1 VAKRPFKRRAPVS
14 GTGALPDRD
23 QLLRHIEDNGP
34 GNRRDL
40 ARALGVKGRDRTALK
55 RMVRELERDGA
66 LPDAPRASPAPR
78 RREDGG
84 LPSVAVLEV
93 TGIAADGELLA
104 RPLNTAGQAESP
116 DIVVAPERGR
126 APGVGDRI
134 LARLSARPE
143 GHYEARIMRVLPAQP
158 SRFVGEVERAR
169 DGLRVRP
176 ARSRGAPE
184 LRVRPADSLAAEPG
198 ELVVVERLAS
208 QALGPGYGR
217 ITERLGEAGDPRT
230 VSLLAAHSYDLP
242 MAFSPAAEHQAA
254 VARPVISG
262 DGRQDLRDLPLVTID
277 GADARDFDDAVWAAR
292 DGAGWHLVVAIADVA
307 HYVRPG
313 DPLDLEARE
322 RGNSVY
328 FPDRVLPMLPH
339 ALSSGLCSL
348 RPGEDR
354 ACLAAHLWLDASG
367 RTRRHRFER
376 AIMHSKARL
385 TYEQVQAAA
394 DGAADEV
401 TSPLIASVIEP
412 LYGAFGALLEA
423 REKRGTLDLEVP
435 EVQIVLDEAGRPTDA
450 RGRARLD
457 SHRLIEEMMIA
468 ANVAAAEALE
478 QASAPCMYRVHDRPD
493 PVKIEALVQL
503 LASLGLARG
512 RGVLAQPKDLTRLIR
527 RLESPELV
535 QLVSTMVLRAQS
547 QAAYSPQNL
556 GHFGLNLGRYAHFT
570 SPIRRYADL
579 LVHRSLIRALKL
591 GEGGLETMPG
601 GEEWTELGAELS
613 RRERRAMEA
622 ERTATDRFLA
632 ILMAHEVGSSFAAT
646 VTGVQRFGLFVRLD
660 ETMAE
665 GLVPIAR
672 LGEEYFSHDPA
683 RHALRGERSGKAFA
697 LGDRLRVEL
706 TEVDLASGQLTFRP
720 LEHTPGPAGRAA
732 AAARGGRRRFPRRTR
747 R

>member
-1 VAKRPFKRRAPVS
+1 VARRPFKRRAPGS

-23 QLLRHIEDNGP
+23 QLLRYMEDNGP

-55 RMVRELERDGA
+55 RLVRELERDGA
-66 LPDAPRASPAPR
+66 LPAAR
-78 RREDGG
+78 REREDGG

-93 TGIAADGELLA
+93 TGIAADGELSA
-104 RPLNTAGQAESP
+104 RPLHATEHAGSP
-116 DIVVAPERGR
+116 NIVVASERGQ

-143 GHYEARIMRVLPAQP
+143 GHYEARVMRVLPAQP

-184 LRVRPADSLAAEPG
+184 LRVRPADSLAAQPG

-208 QALGPGYGR
+208 QALGPGFGR
-217 ITERLGEAGDPRT
+217 ITERLGETDDPRT

-254 VARPVISG
+254 AARAVPG

-277 GADARDFDDAVWAAR
+277 GPDARDFDDAVWAAR
-292 DGAGWHLVVAIADVA
+292 DGAGWRLVVAIADVA

-354 ACLAAHLWLDASG
+354 ACLAAHLWLDANG

-376 AIMHSKARL
+376 AIMRSKARL

-401 TSPLIASVIEP
+401 TGPLIASVIEP

-435 EVQIVLDEAGRPTDA
+435 EVQILLDDAGRPAGA

-468 ANVAAAEALE
+468 ANVAAAETLE

-503 LASLGLARG
+503 LQSLGLARG
-512 RGVLAQPKDLTRLIR
+512 RGVLAKPKDLTRLIR

-547 QAAYSPQNL
+547 QAAYSPRNL

-591 GEGGLETMPG
+591 GPGGLETMPG
-601 GEEWTELGAELS
+601 GEEWAELGAELS

-622 ERTATDRFLA
+622 ERTAADRFLA
-632 ILMAHEVGSSFAAT
+632 ILLAGEVGSSFAAT
-646 VTGVQRFGLFVRLD
+646 VTSVQRFGLFVRLD
-660 ETMAE
+660 GTMAE

-697 LGDRLRVEL
+697 LGDRLQVEL
-706 TEVDLASGQLTFRP
+706 TEVDLMSGQLTFRP

-732 AAARGGRRRFPRRTR
+732 AASRGRRRLAPGRRTR